1 MKRVAGIIILL
12 LTGILLAGCGKG
24 EYKDGIESL
33 NNGKYEEAVTHLN
46 KAVEEEY
53 NIGDALRGIGIAK
66 WELQDYKGAVEA
78 FRQALDNGAKE
89 TSALYNLM
97 GACMLKLEDPE
108 SAVSYYE
115 KGIAVGYGAGE
126 VIKEMRFNIIAAY
139 EKLEDWENAKAKL
152 AEYTEEYP
160 DDEQA
165 AKEAEFL
172 ETR

>member
-1 MKRVAGIIILL
+1 
-12 LTGILLAGCGKG
+12 
-24 EYKDGIESL
+24 
-33 NNGKYEEAVTHLN
+33 
-46 KAVEEEY
+46 
-53 NIGDALRGIGIAK
+53 
-66 WELQDYKGAVEA
+66 
-78 FRQALDNGAKE
+78 
-89 TSALYNLM
+89 M

-115 KGIAVGYGAGE
+115 KGIAVGDGAGE